1 MTKDMTFSYMTQLIQ
16 DQGGVHNFFHQILP
30 DNLANVKDHRMV
42 YEKAKKKRERKE
54 ERKIN

>member
-1 MTKDMTFSYMTQLIQ
+1 MTFSYMTQLIQ